1 LANQEENRKAR
12 KIMMLF
18 EVKSKLGK
26 TIRTTKS
33 YWKII
38 AEKKHPPVAG
48 MDKEAKLTLKD
59 PDEVRRSRY
68 DNSIHLY
75 YRRLDDTLIC
85 VVAKHLNE
93 EGFVVT
99 AYLTDKIK
107 RGETIWKKK

>member
-1 LANQEENRKAR
+1 MR
-12 KIMMLF
+12 F
-18 EVKSKLGK
+18 EVKSKLGR
-26 TIRTTKS
+26 TIRVTKS
-33 YWKII
+33 YWETISK
-38 AEKKHPPVAG
+38 KKHPSVAG
-48 MDKEAKLTLKD
+48 MVEKAKLTLVN

-68 DNSIHLY
+68 DNSIYLY

-107 RGETIWKKK
+107 RGDSVWKKN